1 MVDFDGLKDKAE
13 ELKDK
18 AEDFVGEHSD
28 QIKQGVDKAGD
39 FVADKIGHQEQVDKA
54 ESAISGLVD
63 KLAGENK

>member
-1 MVDFDGLKDKAE
+1 MVDFDG
-13 ELKDK
+13 LKDK